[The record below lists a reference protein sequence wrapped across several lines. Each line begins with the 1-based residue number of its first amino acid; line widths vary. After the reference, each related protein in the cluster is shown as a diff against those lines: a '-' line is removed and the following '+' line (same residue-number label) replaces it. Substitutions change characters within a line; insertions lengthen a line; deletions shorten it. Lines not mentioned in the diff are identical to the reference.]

1 MIQISKLVITNFRN
15 LLSKK
20 LEFSC
25 PLILLVGENGVGKTN
40 ILESLTLLGRNSSL
54 RGNDFEEMLWE
65 NSLSKEKKTQFA
77 IYAELLGHD
86 LIEKLGTSFE
96 LQKKKK
102 IFQINEEVLSSK
114 RQSELRNQL
123 INFICLTPQI
133 ESLFIL
139 GKSERRDYMDKIVS
153 DIDFEH
159 NSRINNYQKSL
170 KERLLILQ
178 KSQHQK
184 SGGQNYKQWLDIV
197 ENQIVELGM
206 AIASARIEAIEFF
219 NKAINSFESNFPKPK
234 LQVIGDIEQ
243 GVMKQSAVVLED
255 LYKKKLE
262 ENRSA
267 DLENFKTN
275 FGVHRSDFDAIFS
288 EKNMLATKSSTGEQK
303 SIMISITLA
312 RAKISAVYK
321 NQPTILIFDEV
332 VSHLDEKRKFYLFE
346 EISATNLQSFFSAT
360 HKDLIPSKYVSNDIL
375 QIIELSA

>member
-77 IYAELLGHD
+77 IYAELIGHD

-102 IFQINEEVLSSK
+102 NFQINEEVLSNK

-332 VSHLDEKRKFYLFE
+332 VSHLDEKRKFDLFE

-360 HKDLIPSKYVSNDIL
+360 NKDLIPNKYVVNELL
-375 QIIELSA
+375 QIIELNA

>member
-1 MIQISKLVITNFRN
+1 VIQISKLVITNFRN